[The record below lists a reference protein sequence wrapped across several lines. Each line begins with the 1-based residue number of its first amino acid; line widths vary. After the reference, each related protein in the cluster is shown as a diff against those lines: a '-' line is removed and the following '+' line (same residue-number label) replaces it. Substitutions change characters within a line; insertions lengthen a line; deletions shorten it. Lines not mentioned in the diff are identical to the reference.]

1 MLERKTKMVKVYVE
15 DWETLNRLVGRLQA
29 DRGQRMTF
37 ADAVHECIR
46 RIEEKADVLA

>member
-1 MLERKTKMVKVYVE
+1 MVKVYVE

-37 ADAVHECIR
+37 ADAVHQALIEC
-46 RIEEKADVLA
+46 EEKANVLA